1 MCSVQSVCS
10 VLILL
15 LVMCACRLKNRSLQE
30 ELEAVRVR
38 ASGTQ
43 LELRE
48 KLAQTVTEITLLHHT
63 LRGVTNELHA
73 ALNDEVTGLAA
84 HNQTILKE
92 SSLLEPNKDYV
103 MKHEDYLY

>member
-1 MCSVQSVCS
+1 MCSIQSVCS

-73 ALNDEVTGLAA
+73 ALNDEVTGTHRRSWTQPDNPERKFTSGTKQRLCDE
-84 HNQTILKE
+84 T
-92 SSLLEPNKDYV
+92 
-103 MKHEDYLY
+103 